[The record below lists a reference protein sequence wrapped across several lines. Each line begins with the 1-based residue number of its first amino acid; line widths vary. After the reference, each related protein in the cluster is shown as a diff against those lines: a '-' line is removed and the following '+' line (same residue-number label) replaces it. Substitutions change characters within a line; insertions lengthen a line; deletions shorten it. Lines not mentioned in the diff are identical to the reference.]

1 MRFSSYGRSRSTA
14 STTRGPTAS
23 CRSSSGTAP
32 AGRSSRSGATRC
44 GTSVRPKIEEAAV
57 QDGKQLGDPRRD
69 CSKES
74 EAIAGRRRSVARVG
88 GSGPPERVVV
98 HVALAEQ
105 GHLGGRWR

>member
-1 MRFSSYGRSRSTA
+1 LRDV
-14 STTRGPTAS
+14 
-23 CRSSSGTAP
+23 
-32 AGRSSRSGATRC
+32 
-44 GTSVRPKIEEAAV
+44 VRPKIEEAAV